1 MSYWKGLGLAVA
13 IDLVWMMGSPVLAPN
28 SPPKQ
33 HQYKEEITGPL
44 DADNVG
50 VVYVGHS
57 PQTGE
62 VDRLIEVADVLDSLM
77 MHLQAEPEDVN
88 AIEKV
93 ADVYANNGWWEDA
106 IAPLARAIQ
115 LAPERWSL
123 WTALDRAVGK
133 AGMATI
139 TDAELTVRAAEFVD
153 AIEMWGHGC

>member
-1 MSYWKGLGLAVA
+1 MGYWKGLMIAVG
-13 IDLVWMMGSPVLAPN
+13 IDLVWIMGSPVLAPD
-28 SPPKQ
+28 SPPKL

-44 DADNVG
+44 NADNVG
-50 VVYVGHS
+50 VVYVGQ
-57 PQTGE
+57 PTGE

-93 ADVYANNGWWEDA
+93 ADLYANNGWWEDA

-115 LAPERWSL
+115 LDPERWSL

-139 TDAELTVRAAEFVD
+139 TDAELTVRAAEFVE
-153 AIEMWGHGC
+153 AVKMWGEGC